1 MLIKTIPLLL
11 IILFNPLL
19 HAQDKLAFEVSY
31 FEDESTTLTVAQVQ
45 EKQFTP
51 SHTEV
56 QNHGITNTPHWFK
69 LKINPTKEHLHNSWW
84 LKIDYPPLDYID
96 YYLFD
101 RHENLLASVHSGE
114 LRPFSQRE
122 ISDPAFLYQLPLSDA
137 FEHTLYIRVQTE
149 GALQVPIK
157 LMNSQD
163 IIEEQYSHILIAG
176 IYYGLFIIIAMFSAV
191 IFIYTKEK
199 NYLYY
204 LLFISTFVFWQLSLD
219 GIGVAYIWGAFP
231 WLVEH
236 ASILG
241 TSIVTFSAV
250 LFARNFLQTSK
261 HLPLMD
267 IYLKY
272 FMYFCFLLTLSATF
286 APYHYVVKVDGLLSI
301 IAPVLLF
308 ITGTLVYQK
317 GYQPARFYMAGWL
330 AFLIGCILFSLN
342 KFDLI
347 GGFYVMN
354 HAQQIGS
361 AIEMIMLSLALGDRV
376 KSIQDT
382 YLKRA
387 NNLNQV
393 LKRRLEKGLEK
404 ARQKDKIMIQQ
415 SRFAALGEMIEQIAH
430 QWRQPLNTLG
440 LINQNLYFKFKL
452 QEFDPKSFDEA
463 HEKIDETLQYM
474 SQTIDDF
481 RSFYKNNAQPET
493 YPVREV
499 IDSSISLS
507 EAMLNYT
514 KIKVKIKIEQ
524 EENCFVHN
532 IKNELLQVCMNILKN
547 AHDALIKKRHENR
560 RINITIH
567 PQGKDIC
574 LRFEDNAGGI
584 DDNIISK
591 IFDPYF
597 TTKKDSHGTGVGL
610 YMSKSIIEDH
620 LNGEIKV
627 ENTDEGAS
635 FIIALPQAD
644 KLAIEDRAKVDAC
657 L

>member
-1 MLIKTIPLLL
+1 MLIKIIPVLFT
-11 IILFNPLL
+11 ILFNPLL
-19 HAQDKLAFEVSY
+19 YAQDKLVFDISY
-31 FEDESTTLTVAQVQ
+31 FEDKSTTLTVEQVQ
-45 EKQFTP
+45 EKQFIP

-69 LKINPTKEHLHNSWW
+69 LKVTPTTEHLNKSWW

-101 RHENLLASVHSGE
+101 RDDNLLAKVHSGE
-114 LRPFSQRE
+114 LRPFVQRE
-122 ISDPAFLYQLPLSDA
+122 VSDPAFLYQLPLSEA
-137 FEHTLYIRVQTE
+137 FEYTLYIRVQTE

-157 LMNSQD
+157 LMNSHD
-163 IIEEQYSHILIAG
+163 IIEEQYTNILIAG
-176 IYYGLFIIIAMFSAV
+176 IYYGLFIIIAMFSTV
-191 IFIYTKEK
+191 IFFYTKEK

-204 LLFISTFVFWQLSLD
+204 LMFITTFVFWQLSLD
-219 GIGVAYIWGAFP
+219 GIGVAYIWGALP

-261 HLPLMD
+261 HLGPMD

-272 FMYFCFLLTLSATF
+272 FMYFCFLLTLSATV
-286 APYHYVVKVDGLLSI
+286 APYHYVIKVDGILSI
-301 IAPVLLF
+301 IAPVLLLV
-308 ITGTLVYQK
+308 TGILVYQK
-317 GYQPARFYMAGWL
+317 GYKPARFYMAGWL
-330 AFLIGCILFSLN
+330 AFLIGCVLFSLN
-342 KFDLI
+342 KFNLI
-347 GGFYVMN
+347 GGFYLMN

-361 AIEMIMLSLALGDRV
+361 AIEMVMLSLALGDRV
-376 KSIQDT
+376 KSIQDN
-382 YLKRA
+382 YLRRA
-387 NNLNQV
+387 NNLNLV

-440 LINQNLYFKFKL
+440 LINQNLYFKFQL

-463 HEKIDETLQYM
+463 HEKIDENLQYM

-481 RSFYKNNAQPET
+481 RSFYNNNAQAET
-493 YPVREV
+493 YPIREI
-499 IDSSISLS
+499 IDSSVSLS
-507 EAMLNYT
+507 EAMLNYA
-514 KIKVKIKIEQ
+514 KIKVKTKIEY
-524 EENCFVHN
+524 EENCYIHN

-547 AHDALIKKRHENR
+547 AHDALIKKRQDNR
-560 RINITIH
+560 QINITIH

-584 DDNIISK
+584 DENIISK
-591 IFDPYF
+591 VFDPYF
-597 TTKKDSHGTGVGL
+597 TTKKDSHGTGIGL
-610 YMSKSIIEDH
+610 YMSKSIIEEH

-627 ENTDEGAS
+627 ENTDEGAC
-635 FIIALPQAD
+635 FIIALPNAD
-644 KLAIEDRAKVDAC
+644 KLVIEGTAKVDEC